1 MCVSLFGIEGFIC
14 VVEVGDV
21 LNIYDVFIKSLLK
34 YYVKKIIII
43 MKFGLQ
49 VYESQVNILGF
60 IGQYIGI
67 LGMLEFLRFFNKKK
81 NNK

>member
-1 MCVSLFGIEGFIC
+1 MLKLVKLLKMCISLFGIEGFIC

-43 MKFGLQ
+43 MKFGL
-49 VYESQVNILGF
+49 
-60 IGQYIGI
+60 
-67 LGMLEFLRFFNKKK
+67 
-81 NNK
+81 